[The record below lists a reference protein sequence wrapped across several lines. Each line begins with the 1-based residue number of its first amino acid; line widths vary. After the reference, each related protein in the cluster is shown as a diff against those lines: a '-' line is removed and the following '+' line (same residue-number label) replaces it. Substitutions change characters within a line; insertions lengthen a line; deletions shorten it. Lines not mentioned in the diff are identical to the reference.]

1 MTYLVYGDKGSGAF
15 SVEAALAEAGAPY
28 EFHEISL
35 EKDEQKS
42 ESFLAINPSGKIP
55 ALQLPEGGIVTES
68 AALLLL
74 IAERHPE
81 AHLMP
86 EMGTPERAEA
96 LRWLAFMASEIYPI
110 VEIADYPERFFADHK
125 AAAILGRSAK
135 QRIRERLIILESAA
149 KGPWF
154 LGEAFSVLDVYAVM
168 FTRWREAR
176 EGGWRDDYL
185 PKICAIAGALADRPQ
200 IKPVYEKHFPN
211 G

>member
-1 MTYLVYGDKGSGAF
+1 MSYIVYGDKGSGAF
-15 SVEAALAEAGAPY
+15 SVEAALAEAGAAY
-28 EFHEISL
+28 EFREISL

-42 ESFLAINPSGKIP
+42 ESFLTINPSGKIP
-55 ALQLPEGGIVTES
+55 ALQLPEGGVVTES

-81 AHLMP
+81 AKLMP
-86 EMGTPERAEA
+86 DLGTPERAEA

-135 QRIRERLIILESAA
+135 QRIRERLIILESGAM
-149 KGPWF
+149 GPWF
-154 LGEAFSVLDVYAVM
+154 LGEAYSLIDIYAVM

-185 PKICAIAGALADRPQ
+185 PKICAIAAALADRPF